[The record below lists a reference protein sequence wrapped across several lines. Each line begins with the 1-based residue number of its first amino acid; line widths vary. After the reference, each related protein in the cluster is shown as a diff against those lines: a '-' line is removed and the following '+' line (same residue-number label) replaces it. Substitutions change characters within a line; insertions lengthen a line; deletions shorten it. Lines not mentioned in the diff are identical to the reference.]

1 VNILSL
7 TFRPCSREFRD
18 AVVTVAGTL
27 QMPDTLFDQHP
38 SSSPTELSRILE
50 HAERLAAAGDFRQ
63 AIDFG
68 TAANRKLGAPE
79 LERRLMFWRA
89 NAFPTMDHSAPKSS
103 WPPRIPDPFPGLVGL
118 PEVDISELSV
128 EIIGGAFQHHG
139 ALLVHNV
146 ATREE
151 ADHLRAGIDR
161 AIEARNLFYAGAPE
175 EQIGSWY
182 GETPLNTPTGSMR
195 GWGGSLWMAD
205 SPRMM
210 YDVLSLY
217 EQRGVTSVITKYLQE
232 PLTLSIGKSTLRR
245 MEPGGPPHD
254 WHQDGAFLGEDV
266 RTVNVWLSLS
276 DCGIDAPG
284 LDIVAKRLPGVVQ
297 TGSHGA
303 QFHWSVG
310 AGLVDMLEGEG
321 TPIISPVFQPG
332 DALFFDQLML
342 HRTAVRPEMTKN
354 RWAIESWFFTP
365 STFPLDQGPLM
376 V

>member
-1 VNILSL
+1 VI
-7 TFRPCSREFRD
+7 
-18 AVVTVAGTL
+18 AAGKL
-27 QMPDTLFDQHP
+27 QMPDTLFDQNL
-38 SSSPTELSRILE
+38 SPAPGELSRIVE
-50 HAERLAAAGDFRQ
+50 HGERLAAAGDFRQ
-63 AIDFG
+63 AIDYV
-68 TAANRKLGAPE
+68 TAANRNLEAPE

-89 NAFPTMDHSAPKSS
+89 NAFPTMDHSDRGEA
-103 WPPRIPDPFPGLVGL
+103 WPQRYQDPFPGLVGI
-118 PEVDISELSV
+118 PEVNVSELSADV
-128 EIIGGAFQHHG
+128 VGGAFQHHG
-139 ALLVHNV
+139 LLLVHGV
-146 ATREE
+146 ATDKE
-151 ADHLRAGIDR
+151 AEHLRAGIDR
-161 AIEARNLFYAGAPE
+161 AIEARDLFNAGAPE
-175 EQIGSWY
+175 DQIGSWY
-182 GETPLNTPTGSMR
+182 AETPLDTPTGSMR

-210 YDVLSLY
+210 YEVLDLY
-217 EQRGVTSVITKYLQE
+217 EKRGIISAIAEYLKE

-284 LDIVAKRLPGVVQ
+284 LDIVAKRLPGVVE

-310 AGLVDMLEGEG
+310 AGLVDMLEQEG
-321 TPIISPVFQPG
+321 APVVSPVFKPG
-332 DALFFDQLML
+332 DALLFDQLML
-342 HRTAVRPEMTKN
+342 HRTGVRAEMTKR

-365 STFPLDQGPLM
+365 STFPMDQGPLL